1 MSFSYSIIGLG
12 KLGASLAAAIASRG
26 YRVVGVDTDA
36 CVVDAVNSG
45 EAPVQETGVGELIAA
60 HRDRLRATSNYYEA
74 ILETDITFVVVPTP
88 SNASG
93 GFCLEHA
100 ATAFRQLGEAL
111 RAKRQYH
118 LVALTSTVLPG
129 ATRYGLRP
137 ILEQSS
143 NKKCGTDFGL
153 CYNPMFIA
161 LGSAI
166 RDFLY
171 PDFTLIGEV
180 DERAGSML
188 ESAYADILPNRTTCR
203 RMTLENAELAK
214 IAINSYVTM
223 KITFA
228 NVLADLCE
236 RIPGGDVDVVTAAL
250 GSDARIGDRY
260 LTGALGY
267 GGPCFPRDNLAF
279 DYMARTLGTRAE
291 MAATTDRINRSS
303 AEALIERISVAIDPG
318 VKVAVLGLAYKPSS
332 QITDESQSLMLV
344 RELLRRG
351 AQVMAHDPLVT
362 QLATKELRDGGV
374 VLASLADCLRQAS
387 IVIIATPDPVYAA
400 LEVKDFCLPVI
411 ETTEA
416 RVTVVDCWRLLTN
429 KFTNQADI
437 NYIPIGRSTNDAAN
451 AARLVSLWK

>member
-1 MSFSYSIIGLG
+1 MSYSYSIIGLG
-12 KLGASLAAAIASRG
+12 KLGASIAAAIASRG
-26 YRVVGVDTDA
+26 HRVIGVDSDA
-36 CVVDAVNSG
+36 RVVDAVNAG
-45 EAPVQETGVGELIAA
+45 AAPVQETGLAELITAN
-60 HRDRLRATSNYYEA
+60 RDRLRATSSYREA

-100 ATAFRQLGEAL
+100 ALAFEQIGDAL
-111 RAKRQYH
+111 QDKRKYH

-129 ATRYGLRP
+129 ATRYGLLP
-137 ILEQSS
+137 ILQQRS
-143 NKKCGTDFGL
+143 KKNCGADFGL
-153 CYNPMFIA
+153 CYSPTFIA

-171 PDFTLIGEV
+171 PDFTLIGEF
-180 DERAGSML
+180 EEKAGCML
-188 ESAYADILPNRTTCR
+188 ESAYAEILPNRIECR
-203 RMTLENAELAK
+203 HMTLENAELAK
-214 IAINSYVTM
+214 ISINSYVTM

-236 RIPGGDVDVVTAAL
+236 RIPGGDVDAVTAAVGL
-250 GSDARIGDRY
+250 DARIGAKY

-291 MAATTDRINRSS
+291 MAETTDRINRAV
-303 AEALIERISVAIDPG
+303 AEAVIERAGIAITPG

-351 AQVMAHDPLVT
+351 ADVLAHDPLMT
-362 QLATKELRDGGV
+362 QLAANEFRNV
-374 VLASLADCLRQAS
+374 MLASLDDCLHQAS
-387 IVIIATPDPVYAA
+387 IVIVATPDSVYAA
-400 LEVKDFCLPVI
+400 LEPRNFISL
-411 ETTEA
+411 EA
-416 RVTVVDCWRLLTN
+416 VEAAGAQVTVVDCWRILSDKLTN
-429 KFTNQADI
+429 QPGI
-437 NYIPIGRSTNDAAN
+437 NYVALGRSTKDAAN
-451 AARLVSLWK
+451 AARLAALWK